1 MAQFVFFFVLNNG
14 GCIGFRYE
22 KTYRIPIA
30 RNII

>member
-1 MAQFVFFFVLNNG
+1 MAQFVFFVLNNG